1 MTPTNDDRIQRTL
14 IDLIAG
20 NIQMF
25 LLDQRRARRNDSW
38 FTVAQIADELDMRP
52 HLVLYY
58 LALKQLVAN
67 PLIER
72 FEGQIRW
79 CSI

>member
-25 LLDQRRARRNDSW
+25 LFDQRRARRNDNW
-38 FTVAQIADELDMRP
+38 FTVAQIADQLDMRL
-52 HLVLYY
+52 HLIPFY
-58 LALKQLVAN
+58 LALKQVAAN
-67 PLIER
+67 PVIER
-72 FEGQIRW
+72 FDGQVR